1 MCRIKSEDGTVT
13 RCPSCFNTAKRKAY
27 NQAYYISSKAS
38 LAYSNQVEGSEA
50 EDLPMVR
57 VTPPTLE
64 QLEELERLENMPNVS
79 ALSAYT
85 QKMFANAIDSWGSVV
100 VTYDDDNDVDPE
112 MIAFD
117 IPKKDAL
124 TMDTYHLTNQIAAGF
139 KKDIT
144 LSNKKVALCRTKVVT
159 WDNEY
164 IVIHGTVVVEG
175 EQIGNWTRKIFY
187 ENEDAPA
194 YGNYDIFNI
203 DTEFQNVKLGTKLIS
218 HFDSV
223 MLAADITRVKVH
235 ANTDVGGYAWAKS
248 GYDWDPEHMQE
259 ILSNITRHLIYENDE
274 HHRGKN
280 TSITDMIKRLRE
292 PQGPNYPSPYEIAM
306 LGKDSPDLNGSWA
319 GKRVMLGSS
328 WYGTRNLVSQ
338 KI

>member
-1 MCRIKSEDGTVT
+1 MCRAKSADGTVT
-13 RCPSCFNTAKRKAY
+13 RCPSCFDKDKRKAY

-38 LAYSNQVEGSEA
+38 LAYSDQVDGIEA
-50 EDLPMVR
+50 EEPLMVR
-57 VTPPTLE
+57 AVSLALE
-64 QLEELERLENMPNVS
+64 QVEELERLENMPDV
-79 ALSAYT
+79 ATLSAYT
-85 QKMFANAIDSWGSVV
+85 RKMFANASDSWGTVI
-100 VTYDDDNDVDPE
+100 VTYDDDDLNPE

-117 IPKKDAL
+117 VPKKDAL

-139 KKDIT
+139 KKDVT

-164 IVIHGTVVVEG
+164 IVINGTVVVEG

-187 ENEDAPA
+187 ENGNTPA

-203 DTEFQNVKLGTKLIS
+203 DTEFQGVKLGTKLIS

-223 MLAADITRVKVH
+223 MLAAGITRVKVV

-248 GYDWDPEHMQE
+248 GYDWDPENMQE
-259 ILSNITRHLIYENDE
+259 TLSNITRHLSYENDQN
-274 HHRGKN
+274 HRGAN
-280 TSITDMIKRLRE
+280 TSITEMIQRLQG

-306 LGKDSPDLNGSWA
+306 LGRDSSNSNESWV

-328 WYGTRNLVSQ
+328 WYGTRNLV